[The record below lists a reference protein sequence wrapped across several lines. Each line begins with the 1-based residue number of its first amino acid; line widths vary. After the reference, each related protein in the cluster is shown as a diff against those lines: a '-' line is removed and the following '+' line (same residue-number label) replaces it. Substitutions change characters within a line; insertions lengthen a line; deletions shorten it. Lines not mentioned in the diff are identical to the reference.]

1 MFHNPPNTYNNIVM
15 LNHDLMPTVD
25 TALASYTKREVAQAR
40 LAREQMNILG

>member
-1 MFHNPPNTYNNIVM
+1 M
-15 LNHDLMPTVD
+15 LNHNFMPTVD